1 MLNNVTGPTR
11 EDSILGQQ
19 IERNLG
25 NTIAEFGG
33 RSVVNK
39 KAGRFFAN
47 YNDIGDKLFKKL
59 DSRLEM
65 DYVIETSSG
74 PIFIDSKTASMTS
87 KCYAK
92 ATIQCT
98 AFKNK
103 FPNCKIWFIYE
114 SLSAEYN
121 SLKTY
126 KESIRYLTKLINGKI
141 LDGYCKTGW
150 ENRIVDGNTNNNINK
165 FF

>member
-1 MLNNVTGPTR
+1 MLNTVTGPTR
-11 EDSILGQQ
+11 EDSMLGQK
-19 IERNLG
+19 IERKLG
-25 NTIAEFGG
+25 NVIAEFGG
-33 RSVVNK
+33 CSVVGK
-39 KAGRFFAN
+39 KAGSFFAN
-47 YNDIGDKLFKKL
+47 YNDIEDKLFKKL

-65 DYVIETSSG
+65 DYVIKTPSG
-74 PIFIDSKTASMTS
+74 PIFIDSKTASMTG

-126 KESIRYLTKLINGKI
+126 KESVRYLDKLINSKI

-150 ENRIVDGNTNNNINK
+150 EDRIVDGNTNNNINK